1 MFASTMRG
9 TKISLRKTA
18 DVVFLY
24 LYQKGGRKLSKLTL
38 KQQRF
43 ADEYI
48 ICGNA
53 TESAKKAGYSEKTAR
68 SIGQRLLTNVD
79 IREYLQKRMEELQD
93 EKILTQKQI
102 LVMLSE
108 IASGQA
114 TETAVVTTKVGV
126 LKEDPI
132 SGKSVKVYD
141 EIPQLVEY
149 PTKNSDRNKALE
161 LLGKRYAM
169 WTDKQEVSAN
179 VSTNKLDNILA
190 QLEGDSS

>member
-1 MFASTMRG
+1 MFASIMRG

-24 LYQKGGRKLSKLTL
+24 LYQKGGRKLSKLML